1 MSEALL
7 DSGYYI
13 AIVNQ
18 YLTVKLHMV
27 GRKADR
33 EGRKA
38 DREAGRQT
46 DRQTDRQTQTDRAST
61 AYTCT
66 SQVMNAKESA
76 TNSRTFLRLLLRLLL
91 LWRWRRLL
99 LLSLHIGEIREKMK
113 QYYTTVIRSTVLYI
127 YIYYRWMR
135 ACIQYI
141 TTHTRN

>member
-18 YLTVKLHMV
+18 YITVKLHMV
-27 GRKADR
+27 CNRQADR
-33 EGRKA
+33 QA
-38 DREAGRQT
+38 

-66 SQVMNAKESA
+66 SQVMNDKESA
-76 TNSRTFLRLLLRLLL
+76 PNYRTFLRLLLRLLL
-91 LWRWRRLL
+91 LWRWRWLL

-141 TTHTRN
+141 TTHT